1 MPICPLRD
9 CSCFELNVCVCGIW
23 FSQHSQHQQPSSS
36 LTSYNWYDKQ
46 MNIFQKRFCFVF
58 TIFRSQKLIITA
70 TINRRKKR
78 SARCLM
84 LWASKRIKNKYIINS
99 WKFFIRC
106 ARTNHQHSAGTLV
119 ATVRPR
125 HSFYVHPLNS
135 NRPFIRLA
143 DVHDC
148 DRLSQRM
155 WKMRAHQ
162 TRRHTKKATQNC
174 NTVHIWIYCVS
185 VSVKQQGC
193 VRVCAMPH
201 SNDFNFSRITCW
213 MFGTSN
219 TCFLIFLACLFRRLR
234 MKRISF
240 LYLFMR

>member
-23 FSQHSQHQQPSSS
+23 FSQHSQHQQPSSSSSS

-135 NRPFIRLA
+135 I
-143 DVHDC
+143 
-148 DRLSQRM
+148 DRLFGWLTCMIVIGSRRVCGRCEHIR
-155 WKMRAHQ
+155 RADTQ
-162 TRRHTKKATQNC
+162 KKATQNC

-213 MFGTSN
+213 MFGTY
-219 TCFLIFLACLFRRLR
+219 
-234 MKRISF
+234 RIRVFSYF
-240 LYLFMR
+240 